1 MADIYTYPGTDIL
14 INKADIRDETKLRE
28 FEYAKTTRRVADAPT
43 FPPSAAGYKELHKHL
58 FDEVYDWAGKARTI
72 SFTKQGSD
80 FTRAASVSDELESR
94 FQRLGWDKQL
104 RELSPDR
111 FAAGAAHHIRE
122 LNAIH
127 PYREGNGRTMRVHL
141 EQVAE
146 QAGHRIDL
154 GRIPKDSWNAASI
167 KAHNGSLGDMTRLIQ
182 GAIEPRQHMT
192 VDAAIER
199 VSALREPAIQEIQ
212 ARTRE
217 IRDLVQAGNG
227 STTLSKE
234 LSGLRLESLA
244 LVGSRGSNE
253 VLATLNQVKAA
264 GGQEIASLASSSSS
278 ARDQIHAIHNA
289 AIRSEVAQ
297 QRSSAA
303 SPTVARQAVST
314 SEAPIAK
321 PAAPEAAPPKAAA
334 TIDRS
339 KPAAYWSGVASQAP
353 PKAEKPAAAG
363 ETSARTFK
371 PPKA

>member
-1 MADIYTYPGTDIL
+1 MADIYTYPGTDVL

-28 FEYAKTTRRVADAPT
+28 LEYAKTTRRAADAPT
-43 FPPSAAGYKELHKHL
+43 FPLSTAGYKDLHKHL
-58 FDEVYDWAGKARTI
+58 FDEVYDWAGKTRTI
-72 SFTKQGSD
+72 NFTKQGSD
-80 FTRAASVSDELESR
+80 FARAASVSDELDSR
-94 FQRLGWDKQL
+94 FQRLGWDAQL
-104 RELSPDR
+104 RGLSPDR

-127 PYREGNGRTMRVHL
+127 PFREGNGRTMRVHL

-154 GRIPKDSWNAASI
+154 GRMPKEEWNAASI

-199 VSALREPAIQEIQ
+199 VNALREPAIQEIQ
-212 ARTRE
+212 TRTRE
-217 IRDLVQAGNG
+217 IRDLVQAGK
-227 STTLSKE
+227 SSATVSKE

-244 LVGSRGSNE
+244 LVGPPGSNE
-253 VLATLNQVKAA
+253 VLSTLNQVKTG
-264 GGQEIASLASSSSS
+264 GGQEIASLASPSSS

-289 AIRSEVAQ
+289 AIRSAVAQ
-297 QRSSAA
+297 QRNTAAA
-303 SPTVARQAVST
+303 SPATRETAST
-314 SEAPIAK
+314 SETAVAK
-321 PAAPEAAPPKAAA
+321 PAAPEAPQKVAPAANQ
-334 TIDRS
+334 S

-353 PKAEKPAAAG
+353 PKAEKPTAAG
-363 ETSARTFK
+363 ETAARSYK

>member
-1 MADIYTYPGTDIL
+1 MADIYTYPGTDVL

-28 FEYAKTTRRVADAPT
+28 FEYAKTTRRAADAPT
-43 FPPSAAGYKELHKHL
+43 FPLSTAGYKDLHKHL
-58 FDEVYDWAGKARTI
+58 FDEVYDWAGETRTI

-80 FTRAASVSDELESR
+80 FTRAASVSDELDSR

-104 RELSPDR
+104 RDLSPDR

-127 PYREGNGRTMRVHL
+127 PFREGNGRTMRVHL
-141 EQVAE
+141 EQLAE

-154 GRIPKDSWNAASI
+154 GRMPKEEWNAASI
-167 KAHNGSLGDMTRLIQ
+167 KAHNGSLGDMARLIQ

-199 VSALREPAIQEIQ
+199 VNALREPAIQEIQ
-212 ARTRE
+212 TRTRE
-217 IRDLVQAGNG
+217 IRDLVQAGKS
-227 STTLSKE
+227 STTVSKE

-244 LVGSRGSNE
+244 LVGPPGSNE
-253 VLATLNQVKAA
+253 VLATLNQVKAG
-264 GGQEIASLASSSSS
+264 GGQEIASLVSPFSS

-289 AIRSEVAQ
+289 AIRSAVAQ

-303 SPTVARQAVST
+303 LTPEARETASAVAAAT
-314 SEAPIAK
+314 AK
-321 PAAPEAAPPKAAA
+321 PAAPDATPPKAAA
-334 TIDRS
+334 ADRS

-353 PKAEKPAAAG
+353 PKADKPAAAG
-363 ETSARTFK
+363 ETSARTYK
-371 PPKA
+371 PKS